1 MLKNKE
7 REEIEKDIVRASRC
21 ELIALA
27 KGHFK
32 SADRWRLK
40 KEAAY
45 MYLASLEYPKE

>member
-1 MLKNKE
+1 MSKNKE
-7 REEIEKDIVRASRC
+7 REEIRKDIMLASRC

-32 SADRWRLK
+32 SADSCRQR

-45 MYLASLEYPKE
+45 MALASLEYPKE